1 MISFEDIANDR
12 IRLKNG
18 VTYTCQEIAWY
29 VADNCD
35 SDIDNVE
42 EFISL
47 FYDELD
53 AMDLEDILYAYDDWN
68 ENRQDGIMAEEDD
81 EESFSCKR
89 KNVPDR
95 WDEEWNNEGWYEE

>member
-1 MISFEDIANDR
+1 MSDFNEFADDV

-18 VTYTCQEIAWY
+18 QEYSCQEIADY
-29 VADNCD
+29 VSEHSDGNDDNIED
-35 SDIDNVE
+35 
-42 EFISL
+42 FISL

-53 AMDLEDILYAYDDWN
+53 EMDLEDILYAYEDWSAN
-68 ENRQDGIMAEEDD
+68 KQDGIMAEDDD
-81 EESFSCKR
+81 EDYRPRHK